1 MKKLFLL
8 AVFAIVGMSAN
19 AQVIVEETNINEMD
33 IKYVELVGRNK
44 IGFGKIKI
52 IVDYGQELKIFK
64 SQAIRSADG
73 TKAAFNSMIDG
84 LNFMEANGWEFVSN
98 YVIPATTEGGENEVR
113 YILRKVK

>member
-1 MKKLFLL
+1 MKKLFLAAMLVML
-8 AVFAIVGMSAN
+8 AFTGQS
-19 AQVIVEETNINEMD
+19 QVIVDEVNIND
-33 IKYVELVGRNK
+33 LDVKYIELVGRNK

-52 IVDYGQELKIFK
+52 VVDFGQELKIFK

-98 YVIPATTEGGENEVR
+98 YVVESAEEVEIR
-113 YILRKVK
+113 YILRRRD